1 MAIHLFF
8 DILSYLIAGFIS
20 FKYFRHKH
28 SFANED
34 IKLYYYGIL
43 VIGFVVGALLFST
56 INNYLSFGHLVIG
69 KSIIGAIFGAIV
81 AVEVFKKIFNIKG
94 STGAYFVPSLAIGI
108 AIGRLGCFFA
118 GLEDFTYGI
127 ETNLPWGVD
136 FGDHKMRHPVQ
147 LYESISMFLFFL
159 YSIWLYK
166 KDRLRFEK
174 SVFYDFV
181 AFYAVQRFFWEF
193 LKPYKSVA
201 LGLNIFQLI
210 CIILLIYAV
219 VWKFKSK
226 NNDR

>member
-8 DILSYLIAGFIS
+8 DMLSYLVAGFIS
-20 FKYFRHKH
+20 YRYFRHKH
-28 SFANED
+28 NFANED
-34 IKLYYYGIL
+34 TKLYYYGVI
-43 VIGFVVGALLFST
+43 VIGFVIGAVLFST
-56 INNYLSFGHLVIG
+56 INNYLTLGHLVIG

-81 AVEVFKKIFNIKG
+81 AVEVFKKIFKIKG

-118 GLEDFTYGI
+118 GIEDFTYGI

-136 FGDHKMRHPVQ
+136 FGDHKIRHPVQ

-166 KDRLRFEK
+166 KDRLRFERG
-174 SVFYDFV
+174 VFYDFV
-181 AFYAVQRFFWEF
+181 AFYALQRFFWEF

-201 LGLNIFQLI
+201 LGLNIFQII
-210 CIILLIYAV
+210 CIMLLIYAV
-219 VWKFKSK
+219 AWKLKS
-226 NNDR
+226 NNDDF